1 MEQFSNLLVSIP
13 FLCLAIL
20 GVVWITMRFCL
31 QTATEY
37 AQMENSDFRVLV
49 DQYRKII
56 DEATTADSMAKK
68 NDERTLQIIEAIN
81 LNTKS
86 LSMVESA
93 LNQLVLRQVGFND
106 RTSER
111 QRMVG
116 EEMPPTRVG
125 NRLVVRPTPT
135 TRTPAG
141 AEGFVDETS
150 GEVKPLEERT
160 PRDLAATELT

>member
-1 MEQFSNLLVSIP
+1 MDPTTILLLS
-13 FLCLAIL
+13 LCLCFLLAAT
-20 GVVWITMRFCL
+20 VWTTMRFCL
-31 QTATEY
+31 KTSIEY
-37 AQMENSDFRVLV
+37 AQMENADFRVL
-49 DQYRKII
+49 I
-56 DEATTADSMAKK
+56 DRYHSLLEDATTAKKMAAK
-68 NDERTLQIIEAIN
+68 NDERMLAIVEAMN

-86 LSMVESA
+86 LSLVESA